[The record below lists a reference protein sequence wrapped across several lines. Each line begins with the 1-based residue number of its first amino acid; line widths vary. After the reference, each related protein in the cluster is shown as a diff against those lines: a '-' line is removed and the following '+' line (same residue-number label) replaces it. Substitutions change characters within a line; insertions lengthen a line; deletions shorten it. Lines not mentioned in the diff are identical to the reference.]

1 MKQGIAGFFIGLGI
15 IIGAWILKEGINH
28 IQDSQRI
35 VSVKG
40 LSEREVP
47 ADKVIWPITFKEV
60 NNDLTAIYT
69 NIESNNARIINFLT
83 SNGIKKEEITVS
95 PPDILDN
102 QAERYNSDN
111 AKYRYLGTSVIT
123 VSSNEVEKVR
133 GLILSISSLIKEGIA
148 ISANRQYDNPVRF
161 DFTGLNDIKP
171 AMIEEATKNARLAA
185 EKFAKDSD
193 SKLGKLK
200 SATQGQMTIDNR
212 DDNSPHIKVLRVVT
226 TVSYYLKD

>member
-1 MKQGIAGFFIGLGI
+1 MKQGITGFFIGLGI

-47 ADKVIWPITFKEV
+47 ANKVIWPITFKEV